1 MTIKYRIEKDTLGT
15 VNVPEDAYYGAQTQR
30 AIENYPISGIAI
42 DPILIKSYSYIKK
55 AAALANSY
63 FKVLEKTKA
72 DAIIKASDE
81 LINGLLNDQIKVDV
95 YQAGAGTSLNMNI
108 NEVIANRALEIL
120 GYPRGS
126 YHIIHPNDHVNLSQ
140 STNDTFPTALRIATI
155 FHHKTLLKE
164 LLSLL
169 HVLKFKSK
177 QFKKVIKSG
186 RTHLQ
191 DAMPT
196 TLGQEFNCYASIIAN
211 HIKHLKSA
219 IKYIHYLAIG
229 GTAIGTGVNAPPN
242 FSRKMVITLREIT
255 GLHLKKATN
264 LMEKMQSMSDLA
276 CYSSA
281 LKNLAL
287 DIIKITSDLRLMA
300 SGPRTGLGEIEL
312 PAVQPGS
319 SIMPGKI
326 NPSICEALLMICFQV
341 AGNDTTISFACQA
354 GQLELNVTMPLIAY
368 NLLSS
373 INILKNGINI
383 LTNKCMKGIKA
394 NIEKCYNY
402 YKNSLALAT
411 FLSPIIGYE
420 KAAEIAKE
428 SKESGKSILEIA
440 QEKNILTEADI
451 KKIFKL

>member
-15 VNVPEDAYYGAQTQR
+15 VYVPQNAYYGAQTQR
-30 AIENYPISGIAI
+30 AIENYHISGLVI
-42 DPILIKSYSYIKK
+42 DPIFIKSYCYIKK
-55 AAALANSY
+55 AAAFANLH
-63 FKVLEKTKA
+63 FKIIEKSKA
-72 DAIIKASDE
+72 EAIIKASDE
-81 LINGLLNDQIKVDV
+81 VINGSLNDQIKVDV
-95 YQAGAGTSLNMNI
+95 YQAGAGTCFNMNI

-140 STNDTFPTALRIATI
+140 STNDSFPTAMRIATI
-155 FHHKTLLKE
+155 FHHKNLLKE
-164 LLSLL
+164 LLSIL

-177 QFKKVIKSG
+177 QFNKVVKSG

-211 HIKHLKSA
+211 HIKHLKNT
-219 IKYIHYLAIG
+219 IKYIHYLGIG
-229 GTAIGTGVNAPPN
+229 GTAIGTGVNAPQN
-242 FSRKMVITLREIT
+242 FSRKMVIYLREFT
-255 GLHLKKATN
+255 GLHLKKAPN
-264 LMEKMQSMSDLA
+264 LMEKMQSMSDFA

-287 DIIKITSDLRLMA
+287 DIIKITSDFRLMA
-300 SGPRTGLGEIEL
+300 SGPRTGLAEIEL

-341 AGNDTTISFACQA
+341 IGNDTTISFACQA

-368 NLLSS
+368 NLLFS
-373 INILKNGINI
+373 INILKNGIII
-383 LTNKCMKGIKA
+383 LTNKCIKNIKA

-402 YKNSLALAT
+402 YQNSVALAT
-411 FLSPIIGYE
+411 LLSPIIGYE
-420 KAAEIAKE
+420 KADDIAKE
-428 SKESGKSILEIA
+428 SKES
-440 QEKNILTEADI
+440 
-451 KKIFKL
+451 